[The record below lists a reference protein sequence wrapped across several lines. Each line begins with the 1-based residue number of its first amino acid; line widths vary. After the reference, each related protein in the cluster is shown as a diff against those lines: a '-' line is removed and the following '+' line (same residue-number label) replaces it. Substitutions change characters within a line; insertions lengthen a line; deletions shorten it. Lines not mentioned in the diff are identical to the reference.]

1 MLINPATQALLYI
14 SMILGTIL
22 TMSSSHWILAWAGL
36 EMNTLA
42 IIPIISNRHHPRA
55 TEASTK
61 YFLTQATASAVILFA
76 SSVNAWKTG
85 QWDIYQISSPESIT
99 MLTLALAMK
108 LGLAPL
114 HFWLPEV
121 LQGTT
126 LLTTTIMST
135 WQKLAPTTIL
145 YMITNN
151 LNQHTLM
158 MLGIT
163 SAILGGWMG
172 LNQTQTRKIMAFSSI
187 AHMGWVFMALAMNPN
202 LTLLTLSMYLIL
214 TTAMFTSMMMMS
226 SKTLLDLGTT
236 WPQTPALLSITMM
249 TLMSLGGLPPLTGFM
264 PKWLILKELT
274 TNSLP
279 MISTLMALSTLPSL
293 FFYLRMSHMTSL
305 TLPPETNN
313 TGYKWRFK
321 SKNISITTPTIII
334 ANLLLPITPL
344 MINLC

>member
-1 MLINPATQALLYI
+1 MNPNTQTLMYL
-14 SMILGTIL
+14 SMTSGTII
-22 TMSSSHWILAWAGL
+22 TMSSSHWIMAWAGL

-42 IIPIISNRHHPRA
+42 IIPIISKQHHPRA
-55 TEASTK
+55 TEAATK

-76 SSVNAWKTG
+76 SSMNAWKTG
-85 QWDIYQISSPESIT
+85 QWNIYQTSSPESIT

-114 HFWLPEV
+114 HFWLPET
-121 LQGTT
+121 LQGST
-126 LLTTTIMST
+126 LLTATIIST

-151 LNQHTLM
+151 LNQNILM
-158 MLGIT
+158 ILGMT
-163 SAILGGWMG
+163 SALLGGWMG

-187 AHMGWVFMALAMNPN
+187 AHMGWVFMALSMSPN
-202 LTLLTLSMYLIL
+202 LTLLTLMMYIL
-214 TTAMFTSMMMMS
+214 MTTAMFTSLMMTS

-236 WPQTPALLSITMM
+236 WPQTPALLSITMI

-274 TNSLP
+274 TNNLP
-279 MISTLMALSTLPSL
+279 MISTIMALSTLPSL

-305 TLPPETNN
+305 TLPPETTN

-321 SKNISITTPTIII
+321 SYNTITLPTIIL

>member
-1 MLINPATQALLYI
+1 MNPTTQMLLYL
-14 SMILGTIL
+14 SMILGTIV

-42 IIPIISNRHHPRA
+42 IIPIISKQHHPRA
-55 TEASTK
+55 TEAATK
-61 YFLTQATASAVILFA
+61 YFLIQATASAVILFA
-76 SSVNAWKTG
+76 SSMNAWKTG
-85 QWDIYQISSPESIT
+85 QWNIYQTSSPESIIL
-99 MLTLALAMK
+99 LTLALAMK

-121 LQGTT
+121 LQGSP
-126 LLTTTIMST
+126 LLITAIIST

-158 MLGIT
+158 ILGLT

-187 AHMGWVFMALAMNPN
+187 AHMGWVFMALAISPN
-202 LTLLTLSMYLIL
+202 LTLLTLSVYLL
-214 TTAMFTSMMMMS
+214 MTTAMFASLMTLMT
-226 SKTLLDLGTT
+226 KTLLDLGTT
-236 WPQTPALLSITMM
+236 WPQTPILLSITML
-249 TLMSLGGLPPLTGFM
+249 TLVSLGGLPPLTGFI

-274 TNSLP
+274 TNNLS
-279 MISTLMALSTLPSL
+279 MISTLLALSALPSL
-293 FFYLRMSHMTSL
+293 FFYIRMSHMTSL
-305 TLPPETNN
+305 TLPPETTN

-321 SKNISITTPTIII
+321 LNWTPTTPIILT
-334 ANLLLPITPL
+334 NLLLPLTPL
-344 MINLC
+344 IMNFC

>member
-1 MLINPATQALLYI
+1 MNPATQMLLYL
-14 SMILGTIL
+14 SMTSGTIL
-22 TMSSSHWILAWAGL
+22 TMSSSHWITAWAGL

-42 IIPIISNRHHPRA
+42 IIPIISKQHHPRA
-55 TEASTK
+55 TEAATK
-61 YFLTQATASAVILFA
+61 YFMTQATASAVILFA
-76 SSVNAWKTG
+76 SSMNAWKTG
-85 QWDIYQISSPESIT
+85 QWDIYQTSSPESIT

-114 HFWLPEV
+114 HFWLPET
-121 LQGTT
+121 LQGST
-126 LLTTTIMST
+126 LLTATIIST
-135 WQKLAPTTIL
+135 WQKLAPTIIL
-145 YMITNN
+145 YMIINN
-151 LNQHTLM
+151 LNQNILM
-158 MLGIT
+158 TLGII

-187 AHMGWVFMALAMNPN
+187 AHMGWIFMALAMNPN
-202 LTLLTLSMYLIL
+202 LTLLTLLMYLTL
-214 TTAMFTSMMMMS
+214 TTAMFTPLMMTS

-236 WPQTPALLSITMM
+236 WPQTPTLLSITMI

-274 TNSLP
+274 TSSLP
-279 MISTLMALSTLPSL
+279 MISTIMALSTLPSL

-305 TLPPETNN
+305 TLPPETTN
-313 TGYKWRFK
+313 TGHKWRFK
-321 SKNISITTPTIII
+321 SNKTLATTPTMIL

>member
-1 MLINPATQALLYI
+1 MNPITKTLLYL

-42 IIPIISNRHHPRA
+42 IIPIISKQHHPRA
-55 TEASTK
+55 TEAATK

-76 SSVNAWKTG
+76 GSMNAWKTG
-85 QWDIYQISSPESIT
+85 QWNIYQISSPESIN

-126 LLTTTIMST
+126 LLTATIIST

-145 YMITNN
+145 YMVTNN

-158 MLGIT
+158 ILGLT
-163 SAILGGWMG
+163 STILGGWAG

-187 AHMGWVFMALAMNPN
+187 AHMGWVLMALAMSPN
-202 LTLLTLSMYLIL
+202 LTLLTLSIYLVL
-214 TTAMFTSMMMMS
+214 TTAMFTTMMTTT

-236 WPQTPALLSITMM
+236 WPQTPALLSASML

-264 PKWLILKELT
+264 PKLLILKELT
-274 TNSLP
+274 TNNLP
-279 MISTLMALSTLPSL
+279 MISTLLALSTLPSL

-305 TLPPETNN
+305 TLPPET
-313 TGYKWRFK
+313 TSTEYKWRFK
-321 SKNISITTPTIII
+321 SNSTPITTPMIVL

-344 MINLC
+344 MINMC

>member
-1 MLINPATQALLYI
+1 MNPSTQALLYL
-14 SMILGTIL
+14 SVTSGTIL
-22 TMSSSHWILAWAGL
+22 TLSSSHWMLAWAGL

-42 IIPIISNRHHPRA
+42 IIPIISKQHHPRA
-55 TEASTK
+55 TEAATK
-61 YFLTQATASAVILFA
+61 YFLTQATASAVILLA
-76 SSVNAWKTG
+76 SSTNAWKTG
-85 QWDIYQISSPESIT
+85 QWNIYLTSSPESIT

-108 LGLAPL
+108 LGIAPL

-121 LQGTT
+121 LQGST
-126 LLTTTIMST
+126 LLTTTLITT
-135 WQKLAPTTIL
+135 WQKLAPITIL

-158 MLGIT
+158 ILGLT

-187 AHMGWVFMALAMNPN
+187 AHMGWMFMALAMNPN
-202 LTLLTLSMYLIL
+202 LTLLTLSIYLMI
-214 TTAMFTSMMMMS
+214 TTAMFTSMMATS
-226 SKTLLDLGTT
+226 SKTLMDLGTT
-236 WPQTPALLSITMM
+236 WPQTPTLLSASML

-274 TNSLP
+274 TNNLP

-305 TLPPETNN
+305 TLPPETTN
-313 TGYKWRFK
+313 TEYKWRFK
-321 SKNISITTPTIII
+321 SNSATITAPTIIL

-344 MINLC
+344 MINMC